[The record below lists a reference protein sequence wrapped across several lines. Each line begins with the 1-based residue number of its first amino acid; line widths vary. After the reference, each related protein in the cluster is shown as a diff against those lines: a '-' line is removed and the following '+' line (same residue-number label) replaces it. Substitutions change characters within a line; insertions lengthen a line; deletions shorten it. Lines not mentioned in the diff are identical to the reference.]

1 MTLIGMTPLLPP
13 IIRNTEILNL
23 ELPWRLSCRSI
34 LRSFNSWLIPKQIF
48 EIYRKRTQRTRRNS
62 ASLLKGYLA
71 AARYVKKIT

>member
-34 LRSFNSWLIPKQIF
+34 LRCFNSWLIPKQIF
-48 EIYRKRTQRTRRNS
+48 EIYRNGRNGREGIQ
-62 ASLLKGYLA
+62 L
-71 AARYVKKIT
+71 RY